1 MRHRAAFVVLAAL
14 TLTSNVEAASL
25 EKARSLRQSGL
36 QAEARKELA
45 EIVSSEAVAR
55 ADRAEAL
62 LLLGEMDVDEKG
74 FDAARQHWQTVVA
87 SYPETKAAS
96 SAKNKLQLLEDIL
109 ASIPAAA
116 IAPPAGA
123 ESASPAGSVAAAV
136 DAFFAAMRAGDL
148 GTIRGFLADDYVLI
162 GVGGNVRNKE
172 TRLAWL
178 KDNVASLSTVR
189 PGHLKIREYGEV
201 AVVTGL
207 VTITDETPAVYER
220 FTHVWARSSGAWK
233 MVSGQVTAVAP
244 EHQAEIANDD

>member
-1 MRHRAAFVVLAAL
+1 MEPCCTSPARERRRGSARTISTACDSGSRPRSELRPATNKRGLDFAYALDYRVRARRETAMRHRAAFVVLAAL

-96 SAKNKLQLLEDIL
+96 SAK
-109 ASIPAAA
+109 
-116 IAPPAGA
+116 
-123 ESASPAGSVAAAV
+123 
-136 DAFFAAMRAGDL
+136 
-148 GTIRGFLADDYVLI
+148 
-162 GVGGNVRNKE
+162 
-172 TRLAWL
+172 
-178 KDNVASLSTVR
+178 
-189 PGHLKIREYGEV
+189 
-201 AVVTGL
+201 
-207 VTITDETPAVYER
+207 
-220 FTHVWARSSGAWK
+220 
-233 MVSGQVTAVAP
+233 
-244 EHQAEIANDD
+244 